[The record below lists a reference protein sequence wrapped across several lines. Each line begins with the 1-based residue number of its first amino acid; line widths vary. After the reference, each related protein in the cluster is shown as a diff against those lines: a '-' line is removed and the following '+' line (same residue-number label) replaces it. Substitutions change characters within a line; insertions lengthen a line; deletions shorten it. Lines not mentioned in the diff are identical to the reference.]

1 MNGRLVQRVVS
12 SAAWVPGAAWAC
24 SPGPEAADAMARAD
38 LIALGSFLL
47 CAVVLIWQAVVRK
60 EAKLAR
66 RLAPFLLLP
75 FHPVLLL
82 SGLTTRGD
90 CGQTTAWASSI
101 VAALALVGFGLI
113 TLRRR
118 QVSPQA

>member
-1 MNGRLVQRVVS
+1 MNTRSSGLVGLAVVG
-12 SAAWVPGAAWAC
+12 VPAAAWAC

-60 EAKLAR
+60 DAKLGW

-75 FHPVLLL
+75 FHPALLL

-90 CGQTTAWASSI
+90 CGQTTAWASSL
-101 VAALALVGFGLI
+101 VAGLALVGFGFIALQ
-113 TLRRR
+113 RRR
-118 QVSPQA
+118 ASPPA